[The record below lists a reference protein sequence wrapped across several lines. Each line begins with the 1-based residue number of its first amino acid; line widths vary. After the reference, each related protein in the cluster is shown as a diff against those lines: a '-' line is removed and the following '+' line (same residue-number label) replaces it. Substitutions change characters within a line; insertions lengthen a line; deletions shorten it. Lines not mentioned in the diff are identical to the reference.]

1 VFEAELSSAYSQP
14 GTRYD
19 DQQCSQQGSPFQAPQ
34 AHWPRR
40 THIPSPSPCIE
51 SIGVRPNLEMPA
63 VASRYEMGK
72 DLRRRGGPLGS
83 EKIR

>member
-1 VFEAELSSAYSQP
+1 MFEEELSSAYSQP

-19 DQQCSQQGSPFQAPQ
+19 DQQCLQQCPPFHTPQ

-40 THIPSPSPCIE
+40 THIPSPSLCPE
-51 SIGVRPNLEMPA
+51 PIGVRPSHEMPA